1 MRQGVRFAHRNIRSF
16 DRINRPEVRGRR
28 PEGPEQRD
36 MEGRPRPPSV
46 GYSVGEA
53 HACLTIYRHKLIP
66 TIFTKTEISGPNS
79 ITHRFQPHKM
89 KNLFSKYF
97 VI

>member
-36 MEGRPRPPSV
+36 IEGRPRPPSV

-53 HACLTIYRHKLIP
+53 HACLKTILNKVQRV
-66 TIFTKTEISGPNS
+66 
-79 ITHRFQPHKM
+79 
-89 KNLFSKYF
+89 FS
-97 VI
+97 